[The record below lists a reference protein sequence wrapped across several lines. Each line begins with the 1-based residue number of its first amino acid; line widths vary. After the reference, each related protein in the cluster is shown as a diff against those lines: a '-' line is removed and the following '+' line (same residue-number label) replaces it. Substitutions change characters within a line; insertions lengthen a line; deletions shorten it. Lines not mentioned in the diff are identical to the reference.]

1 MARAIWSGVIS
12 FGLVSVPVGLYT
24 ATSEHEPT
32 FHQFQEG
39 STDRIRYK
47 RVNERTGREIGF
59 DKIVRGAEVGDDSYV
74 MLSDDDLASVAPGR
88 SRMLEVE
95 RFVALEEV
103 DPIYFNKAYFLAP
116 GDETATRT
124 YALLRDAMAKA
135 ERVAVG
141 SFVMHGKEHL
151 AAVRASGDV
160 LVLSTLFFADEVRDP
175 KRELTTVPGK
185 PSFKGPEMKMA
196 TQLIESM
203 TAPWDPSGYRD
214 SYTDRVNKLIKA
226 KSKDKPVRAS
236 KEAPEA
242 TNVTDLM
249 DALRQSVDA
258 AKGRKKAAVPAKKAT
273 TPAKKAT
280 AKRKKAS

>member
-1 MARAIWSGVIS
+1 M
-12 FGLVSVPVGLYT
+12 PVGLYT
-24 ATSEHEPT
+24 ATSEHQPT

-47 RVNERTGREIGF
+47 RVNERTGREVDS

-95 RFVALEEV
+95 RFVALDEV

-124 YALLRDAMAKA
+124 YALLRDAMAKS

-160 LVLSTLFFADEVRDP
+160 LVLSTLFFADEVRNP
-175 KRELTTVPGK
+175 KQELDTVPGK
-185 PSFKGPEMKMA
+185 QSFKGPELKMA
-196 TQLIESM
+196 AQLIESM

-214 SYTDRVNKLIKA
+214 SYTDRMNKLIKA
-226 KSKDKPVRAS
+226 KSKDKPVRSA

-258 AKGRKKAAVPAKKAT
+258 AKSRKKAAAPTKPATAAKKA
-273 TPAKKAT
+273 P